1 MKKSYITG
9 IAVILAA
16 AIIAGAAGMN
26 FYAKRHFVEDIRQGA
41 GVTEVFKLSRY
52 NENLAGTIADTD
64 VYVLKGEKE
73 GGSLLLL
80 GGTHPSE
87 PAGHMAAIVF
97 EENVKVEQGTVYV
110 IPNINNS
117 AFKIGRAHV

>member
-1 MKKSYITG
+1 
-9 IAVILAA
+9 
-16 AIIAGAAGMN
+16 MN

-41 GVTEVFKLSRY
+41 GVTVVFKLSRY

-117 AFKIGRAHV
+117 SGRTRTFTPTHPARPCPAPRPGT